1 MYEQLF
7 GDIKNCKI
15 INLFF
20 YPLQLANILVPS
32 CFRMYINLLPL
43 LVVCSISQF
52 SHCKKF
58 SDDEITF
65 STHGNLLLQHAFGPN
80 DQFSSRGEVVFKSSK
95 GTGVFKDKVE
105 LSRSDLEKLEKLVKE
120 DGLYFIRSPTKI
132 GGALENNDTSYV
144 STFVRACYLY
154 GSGLQET
161 ITVAVDYSG
170 NVIGL
175 NIVSPRSECKVDDFN
190 GFEGAMFNSTVL
202 VQQQVRKFDIYIY
215 FLICGFVFFLP
226 IRTSSMLFLLYI
238 IFQFYCHMK
247 VFLLL
252 YLI

>member
-1 MYEQLF
+1 
-7 GDIKNCKI
+7 
-15 INLFF
+15 
-20 YPLQLANILVPS
+20 
-32 CFRMYINLLPL
+32 MYINFLPL

-95 GTGVFKDKVE
+95 GTAVFKDKIE

-175 NIVSPRSECKVDDFN
+175 NIVSPRSECKIDDFD

-202 VQQQVRKFDIYIY
+202 VQQQVAGAVPDTQTFVKRIEQEKSDEAAGKGKDNRSFIAKYWMYI
-215 FLICGFVFFLP
+215 VP
-226 IRTSSMLFLLYI
+226 
-238 IFQFYCHMK
+238 
-247 VFLLL
+247 VFLVLML
-252 YLI
+252 GSQAEPPAEEGGE